1 MPNDL
6 SVSVLGP
13 AVPMAGRTAP
23 PPIPARPN
31 PTAER
36 VLPNPTLRLEAAL
49 GLVVI
54 EFRND
59 RGAIEN
65 SYPSERQ
72 LAVYRANELA
82 GIGKSGQPATLRP
95 IAPARADSGSAFS
108 PAVTV
113 IPPPPAAPQRTGET
127 LTV

>member
-13 AVPMAGRTAP
+13 AVPMTGRPNP
-23 PPIPARPN
+23 PPIPSRPN

-59 RGAIEN
+59 RGAIET

-82 GIGKSGQPATLRP
+82 GIGKPGQPASLRP
-95 IAPARADSGSAFS
+95 IAPAQAGSGSAFS
-108 PAVTV
+108 PAVTLR
-113 IPPPPAAPQRTGET
+113 PSPPAASQRTGST
-127 LTV
+127 LTA